1 MFCPTCATVETL
13 PVIHTSERKNRAISE
28 EIVVPRAVLWAFGIA
43 FGTAVLFGLVAVMR
57 K

>member
-43 FGTAVLFGLVAVMR
+43 FGTAVLFGLVAIMR